1 MRFTLVFILLVSS
14 VFAAA
19 FSSGNDLQPIERI
32 QTSVAQSQAALQA
45 TPDAK
50 VPATQTREV
59 NTNPVITSNA
69 DWTPIEREFDGVTM
83 VLVPAGCFDMGSTQY
98 NNEQPVHEQCF
109 DQPFWID
116 KYEVTQAQFRRLGGT
131 QANPS
136 GFSGDE
142 FPVERITWFEARDFC
157 ELRDSRLP
165 TEAEWEYAA
174 RGPDNLIYPWGN
186 EWDGTLVNHCDMD
199 CAVEN
204 LGYMGTNDT
213 DGYGFTAPV
222 GSYPA
227 GVSWVGALDM
237 SGNVWEWTSSLYEA
251 YPYDAEDGHEADTGS
266 RTDVRRVLRS
276 GAWGNYDTG
285 LLRAPFRSWYGPGYW
300 YYDNGFRC
308 ARSYGGELGTVVM
321 IESTD
326 EISSM
331 LPDEVTPVTRNADWT
346 PVERD
351 FDGVTMVLV
360 PAGCFNMGLDG
371 SGGGQCFDEPF
382 WIGKY
387 EVTNAEYARFVEVGG
402 YDNSE
407 FWTEAGWAWRQA
419 NNFSGPR
426 DFGENFN
433 GPQQPRV
440 GVSWYEA
447 IAYANWRGLRLPTEA
462 EWEYAACGLD
472 ALAYPWGDTFIE
484 DNAVYPSNANGRT
497 ADVGRRP
504 GGISWVGALDMSGNV
519 WEWTSSLNYDYPY
532 DAADGR
538 EDTGILVNRVLHGG
552 SWAGYGTGPFRCDYR
567 FAYNPRYRYFN
578 LGFRISRS
586 YDSDS

>member
-1 MRFTLVFILLVSS
+1 MRFTVVFILLVASI
-14 VFAAA
+14 FAAA
-19 FSSGNDLQPIERI
+19 FHSGNDLQPIEQA
-32 QTSVAQSQAALQA
+32 QTAVAQSQAALQA
-45 TPDAK
+45 TPDAQ
-50 VPATQTREV
+50 VLATQTREV
-59 NTNPVITSNA
+59 NPNPVITSNA

-116 KYEVTQAQFRRLGGT
+116 KYEVAQAQFRRLGGI

-142 FPVERITWFEARDFC
+142 LPVERITWFEARDFC

-174 RGPDNLIYPWGN
+174 RGPDNLVYPWGN
-186 EWDGTLVNHCDMD
+186 EWDGTLANHCDME

-251 YPYDAEDGHEADTGS
+251 YPYDAEDGREADTGS
-266 RTDVRRVLRS
+266 RTNIRRVLRS

-300 YYDNGFRC
+300 GFEYGFRC
-308 ARSYGGELGTVVM
+308 ARSYGGELGTAVM
-321 IESTD
+321 FESTD

-331 LPDEVTPVTRNADWT
+331 VPDEITPVTHNADWT

-351 FDGVTMVLV
+351 FDGVIMVLV

-371 SGGGQCFDEPF
+371 SGGRQCFDEPF

-419 NNFSGPR
+419 NRFSGPR

-484 DNAVYPSNANGRT
+484 DNVVYPGTANERT
-497 ADVGRRP
+497 ADVGSRP

-519 WEWTSSLNYDYPY
+519 WEWTSSLNYAYPY

-538 EDTGILVNRVLHGG
+538 EDMGILVNRVLHGG
-552 SWAGYGTGPFRCDYR
+552 SWAGYGTGTFRCDYR
-567 FAYNPRYRYFN
+567 FGYNPRYRYHHF
-578 LGFRISRS
+578 GFRVSRA
-586 YDSDS
+586 YD